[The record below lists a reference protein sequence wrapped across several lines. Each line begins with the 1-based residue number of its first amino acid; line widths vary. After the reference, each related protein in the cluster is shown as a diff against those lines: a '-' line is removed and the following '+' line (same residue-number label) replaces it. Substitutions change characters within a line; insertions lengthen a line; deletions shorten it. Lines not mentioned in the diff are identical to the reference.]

1 MYLLYKINK
10 NLQLHAKQQHEH
22 VHDLTGRFW
31 RSRRAGNTQVPT
43 GTHCAHVHT
52 DAHTPSGALNYAGPP
67 SSPALS
73 VLGMTLP
80 QNKGN
85 MEKTM
90 RANYGAEE
98 VCPPHLKAGQQMWTA
113 LSRVHS
119 VCPGCGIGSWWLFF
133 FILNCYMERPAESHS
148 ILAENICVHL
158 IYGHRL
164 PAQLS
169 VIYQVYK
176 SFNVTQLLWRPEIYR
191 FHHLNTEDVY
201 STWWN

>member
-22 VHDLTGRFW
+22 VHDLTGHFW

-43 GTHCAHVHT
+43 GTHCPHVHT
-52 DAHTPSGALNYAGPP
+52 VTHTPSGALNYAGPP

-85 MEKTM
+85 MEKAM
-90 RANYGAEE
+90 RANDGAEE

-133 FILNCYMERPAESHS
+133 FYLKLLHGKTGWKSQHFSREHLCPPDLWTS
-148 ILAENICVHL
+148 ITGSVV
-158 IYGHRL
+158 RD
-164 PAQLS
+164 LS
-169 VIYQVYK
+169 SI
-176 SFNVTQLLWRPEIYR
+176 
-191 FHHLNTEDVY
+191 
-201 STWWN
+201 